1 MTARNSARFETSSCL
16 AFWNQMKLHY
26 QYHNTL
32 PTTQYT
38 NCFQPA
44 ISNSYQCLS
53 LTCRVSQRAY
63 DGGLEEVP
71 PVVEEDARQQAVER
85 PLDVRTRLLRMTNN
99 ISKFW
104 MIKRQCCYTKG
115 IRWPIDLRVSY
126 LAAGKNQTKWTVCS
140 VLKLFLWLLLIR
152 FVHLWPSYQ
161 HNRPTGLTQES
172 EFSIIKESVCLR
184 IVIINLIHNTSAY
197 LSKHSLVSSTA
208 FTIFLDQ
215 RRLVR
220 YVVRTFLGDD
230 QGMPNGMGDT
240 CNGKCI
246 IFPRIK

>member
-85 PLDVRTRLLRMTNN
+85 PLDVRTRLLRMTTN
-99 ISKFW
+99 ISTFW

-140 VLKLFLWLLLIR
+140 VRGHPLSTYAKFSR
-152 FVHLWPSYQ
+152 FWTPSPPCPYF
-161 HNRPTGLTQES
+161 G
-172 EFSIIKESVCLR
+172 
-184 IVIINLIHNTSAY
+184 
-197 LSKHSLVSSTA
+197 
-208 FTIFLDQ
+208 
-215 RRLVR
+215 
-220 YVVRTFLGDD
+220 
-230 QGMPNGMGDT
+230 
-240 CNGKCI
+240 
-246 IFPRIK
+246 